1 MSRLLFYFIHL
12 KSTTLPYLYVA
23 GKERQNQ
30 VLENILNVKINRKM
44 KLDL

>member
-23 GKERQNQ
+23 GKERQYQ
-30 VLENILNVKINRKM
+30 AVENILNVKIDSNM